1 MTGKARKEGDIY
13 GLVEKW
19 NRNMPGD
26 KSPGM
31 FYKDR
36 ESINWAKNILR
47 SSGVYSITL
56 NAGMH
61 FLISSSS
68 DSSSISFFS
77 ANLPCLYDSFSI
89 ICSPFGANKLDKYRK
104 S

>member
-36 ESINWAKNILR
+36 GSNISNTVNL
-47 SSGVYSITL
+47 
-56 NAGMH
+56 
-61 FLISSSS
+61 SSS
-68 DSSSISFFS
+68 DV
-77 ANLPCLYDSFSI
+77 
-89 ICSPFGANKLDKYRK
+89 
-104 S
+104 